1 MKFEQL
7 NKKLHQGMDSE
18 HDMRENARECAHFVE
33 KRDGQWEPD
42 VLKNMKGKPRYTD
55 DRVTPIINQ
64 IAGEMSNADFTL
76 QVSPAG
82 GESSEDTAKIYNG
95 LIRTIRVQSDAE
107 AIFKAATKQFLKTGI
122 SGWEIVQDYADSDTF
137 DQDLL
142 IKPIFNYESR
152 VWIDPYSLE
161 QNNSDAKWGVVLD
174 YVSKDEYEKQFPDG
188 SMMSVGHDNNDET
201 YSHKPE
207 YITIGR
213 AYYKKPVKRELVE
226 MSNGAVYE
234 VNDEFNAIADD
245 LAAAGI
251 TEKRRRVRDSYKVYQ
266 RIFGGDGWL
275 NDEEETVFDHIPIIT
290 VYANYSVSEGKR
302 LFHGAVEKLID
313 LQRVHNYAFSRE
325 IEEVALAPRAKFFM
339 TAKQVEGY
347 EASIATLNTNMDPV
361 QLYNVDEQAPPPQQI
376 GGAQINPAL
385 RTVVSE
391 TGLSINQTAGMFG
404 ASLGDNPNL
413 QSGIAIEKQVD
424 QGNNGIQTYYDSMEV
439 AIRWTGKVL
448 LNAIPRVYDSTRQV
462 MLTQED
468 GSDETIVL
476 NQPIIDAQTGSV
488 VELNDL
494 SKGNYDVICEI
505 GPAFKNKQEKAA
517 ETMIRAAQ
525 VDPAVMELGRDVL
538 YRNIN
543 AEGMKD
549 LSQRARSQMLNQGLI
564 PFDQMTEEE
573 RQYIEQ
579 QQQSN
584 EQQPDPNMLL
594 AEAEM
599 TKAQADMLGQQN
611 KQQEIQLKAADIQ
624 AKYQAQNDKLA
635 SETQLNIAKVEQGQQ
650 KLIIDQ
656 AQNEQAT
663 QMQMMQMM
671 LDQQKAQADSIN
683 KLASALNN
691 LKSSMGAD
699 AIMSAEA
706 AQAYNG
712 VAQQINEEL

>member
-1 MKFEQL
+1 M
-7 NKKLHQGMDSE
+7 
-18 HDMRENARECAHFVE
+18 
-33 KRDGQWEPD
+33 
-42 VLKNMKGKPRYTD
+42 
-55 DRVTPIINQ
+55 
-64 IAGEMSNADFTL
+64 
-76 QVSPAG
+76 
-82 GESSEDTAKIYNG
+82 
-95 LIRTIRVQSDAE
+95 QSDAE

-275 NDEEETVFDHIPIIT
+275 NDEEETVFDHIPILT
-290 VYANYSVSEGKR
+290 VYANYSDSEGKR